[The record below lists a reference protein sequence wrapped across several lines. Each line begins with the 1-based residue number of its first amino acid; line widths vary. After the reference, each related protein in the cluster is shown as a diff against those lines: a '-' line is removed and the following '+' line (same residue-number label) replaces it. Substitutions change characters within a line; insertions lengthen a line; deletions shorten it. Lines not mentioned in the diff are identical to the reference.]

1 MSLKGLQEIYAFS
14 GKPKEIRMKESVY
27 IQDNHIGNRKICVY
41 NESELSKRLFF
52 VNFDIF
58 TNEDSTKTFSS
69 SISPSLP
76 SSSSVPAKTM
86 EMNKRF
92 GVCKSKIAGFIG
104 FYVCLPKTLPD
115 PAAENAW
122 SVACLCMKRASMTT
136 SPASLSSSSLV
147 SPQSQSPA
155 MTISASTSPYLPSR
169 SPQSSISRENAS
181 IATNTN
187 RPTITISPSSLLSS
201 SNDANNETITNI
213 NSNPNNN
220 LNIFNNNNSKI
231 VTYENNNSRINS
243 SNSGDE
249 CVDEWTVLYDIR
261 EISRLALGGDVRP
274 LTSTSTSILPPE
286 PPELPEIAEPEEDLR
301 VKARTEWAKSVWDSI
316 TSTAYN
322 SENPYWE
329 NFSNGLF
336 SRFSEQLRNCGI
348 KAHVFMKL
356 LSKTLCDSFD
366 GSREYVTSE
375 KWVRFAACFWR
386 GGCDEDNIIDWNEAL
401 SVTSASWFKGILT
414 AVETENVFSG
424 LPDGQFL
431 LRYSDSM
438 WMYGCI
444 IFSMY
449 RRGKTVLLI

>member
-1 MSLKGLQEIYAFS
+1 MSLKGVQEIYAFS
-14 GKPKEIRMKESVY
+14 GKPKEIRMEGSVY

-76 SSSSVPAKTM
+76 SSSSSVPAKTM
-86 EMNKRF
+86 EMNKRL
-92 GVCKSKIAGFIG
+92 GVCKSKIAGLIG
-104 FYVCLPKTLPD
+104 FYVCFPKTLLD
-115 PAAENAW
+115 PAAEDAW
-122 SVACLCMKRASMTT
+122 CVACLCMKRASVTT
-136 SPASLSSSSLV
+136 SPASMSSSSSLV

-155 MTISASTSPYLPSR
+155 MTISASISPYLPSR

-181 IATNTN
+181 IAANTN
-187 RPTITISPSSLLSS
+187 RPSTTISPSSLLPSG
-201 SNDANNETITNI
+201 NDANNETISNI
-213 NSNPNNN
+213 NSNSNNN
-220 LNIFNNNNSKI
+220 LNIFNNNNNSKI
-231 VTYENNNSRINS
+231 VTDENNNSNINS
-243 SNSGDE
+243 SNSSDE

-261 EISRLALGGDVRP
+261 EISRLAFGRDVRP
-274 LTSTSTSILPPE
+274 PSSALPPE

-301 VKARTEWAKSVWDSI
+301 VKARTEWAKSVWESI

-356 LSKTLCDSFD
+356 LSKALCESFD
-366 GSREYVTSE
+366 EGRVYVTYE

-386 GGCDEDNIIDWNEAL
+386 GGCDEDSIIDWNEAL

-414 AVETENVFSG
+414 AVQTENVFSG

-438 WMYGCI
+438 WMNGCI
-444 IFSMY
+444 VFSMN
-449 RRGKTVLLI
+449 RRGKTVI